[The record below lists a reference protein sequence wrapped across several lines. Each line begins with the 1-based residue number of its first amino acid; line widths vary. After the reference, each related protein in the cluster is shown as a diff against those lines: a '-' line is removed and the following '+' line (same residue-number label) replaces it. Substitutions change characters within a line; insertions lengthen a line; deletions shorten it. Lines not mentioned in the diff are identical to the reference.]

1 MARRRIVAL
10 AVVMGLVFLAAALSP
25 GAVQFLR
32 GQPTAKAIAKPPTAT
47 PAESLK
53 VMKDFKAELL
63 YSVPKETQ
71 GSWVNM
77 CVDPKGRLIV
87 SDQYGPLYR
96 ITPPIQSGVAKP
108 GPQGAGLGGAAGI
121 RVEK

>member
-1 MARRRIVAL
+1 EVAKLGDAPWGEKINEATL
-10 AVVMGLVFLAAALSP
+10 A
-25 GAVQFLR
+25 GAVKMR
-32 GQPTAKAIAKPPTAT
+32 EPTAT

-53 VMKDFKAELL
+53 ILKDFKVELL

-96 ITPPIQSGVAKP
+96 ITPPAR
-108 GPQGAGLGGAAGI
+108 GAPPAQTKVEKLAVPLGGAHGLLWAFDSLYVMVNEDVI
-121 RVEK
+121 